1 MDDVKKQKY
10 IEFAINISITV
21 IFAVLSLTVSS
32 FHEHWSDEAQSYL
45 LARDNSFL
53 EIFQYIKYEGTP
65 ALWVIIIKIFILL
78 RRYIRNI
85 LHITNYIFNY
95 WSSNFRI

>member
-10 IEFAINISITV
+10 IQFAINTAITV
-21 IFAVLSLTVSS
+21 VFLLLSLVVSN

-45 LARDNSFL
+45 LARDNSFA
-53 EIFQYIKYEGTP
+53 EIFHYIKYEGTP

-78 RRYIRNI
+78 RRYIRDI
-85 LHITNYIFNY
+85 LYITNYIFNY
-95 WSSNFRI
+95 WSGDF